1 MALPDYIFTEGFDK
15 YGPTG
20 EPNISTNI
28 TLFGEWTSAILNS
41 GPGGMNLVAA
51 LSGTG
56 YALSISEAGSSGGT
70 LLNKTVSGNF
80 PRVLGGYTFSVATLS
95 GGNQQGI
102 QFNDGS
108 TAQLSIGINDS
119 GHIEV
124 RRGGFASGTVIGTST
139 SSYSPGTN
147 HVLEYD
153 VTFSAASGIVKIWVD
168 TILTS
173 INLTG
178 QNTKTTANAYSNAF
192 TLGAGTNFNSYNITF
207 DHLYF
212 WGYLAAG
219 GSETPALTNPI
230 IETQFPISD
239 DTKVF
244 TFGAAVF
251 GQVYSTVAT
260 TTTNAP
266 GANRLSLRKY
276 TAEVAGTL
284 NAINIIPGATSVGVK
299 NKGVIYADSSGAPGT
314 LLSSGNEIV
323 GMTSGT
329 TLLLPLVTP
338 QSLVAGT
345 VYWIG
350 YITDTSV
357 AVRVTDASNLGYGAA
372 NTYASGAPGTAP
384 AMTSAQSSW
393 MMWGSVSGVATNW
406 NEVNKNPPLGN
417 LSYVQSSTIGDED
430 LYNFPALSST
440 PSVVYSVAVKAN
452 VAKSDS
458 GARTVDLR
466 TKSVS
471 TSSSGSNTGLAP
483 LTTYSFLASYF
494 TVDPATGVAWVG
506 SGVNA
511 ARHGLKIAS

>member
-20 EPNISTNI
+20 EPNISTN
-28 TLFGEWTSAILNS
+28 LSLYGEWTSTSILGS
-41 GPGGMNLVAA
+41 GGMALVAA
-51 LSGTG
+51 LTGTG
-56 YALSISEAGSSGGT
+56 YALRIFETGSSGAS
-70 LLNKTVSGNF
+70 LLNKTVPGNF
-80 PRVLGGYTFSVATLS
+80 ARVIGGYTFTVGFLS
-95 GGNQQGI
+95 GGNSQGI
-102 QFNDGS
+102 VFTDSG
-108 TAQLSIGINDS
+108 TAQLSIGISDTGN
-119 GHIEV
+119 IV
-124 RRGGFASGTVIGTST
+124 VKRGGFTSTVIATSL
-139 SSYSPGTN
+139 SSYSAGTN

-153 VTFSAASGIVKIWVD
+153 ITFSAAAGIIKIWMD
-168 TILTS
+168 GTLTS

-178 QNTKTTANAYSNAF
+178 QNTKTTANAYANGF
-192 TLGAGTNFNSYNITF
+192 QLGAGTNFNSYNITF

-230 IETQFPISD
+230 IETQFPITD

-244 TFGAAVF
+244 SFGAAVF
-251 GQVYSTVAT
+251 GQAYTTVDSSN
-260 TTTNAP
+260 TNAP
-266 GANRLSLRKY
+266 GANRLSLRKF

-284 NAINIIPGATSVGVK
+284 NSINIIPGATSAGAK
-299 NKGVIYADSSGAPGT
+299 NKGVVYADSSGAPGT
-314 LLSSGNEIV
+314 LMSSGTEVV

-345 VYWIG
+345 SYWIG

-357 AVRVTDASNLGYGAA
+357 AIRVTDLNTVGYGAA
-372 NTYASGAPGTAP
+372 NTYSSGAPGTAP
-384 AMTSAQSSW
+384 AMTSGQSSW
-393 MMWGSVSGVATNW
+393 LIWGAVSGVATNW

-417 LSYVQSSTIGDED
+417 LSYVQSSTINDED

-471 TSSSGSNTGLAP
+471 TSSSGSNPGLAP

-494 TVDPATGVAWVG
+494 TVDPATGVAWIG

-511 ARHGLKIAS
+511 AKHGVKIAS